1 MDECARVVIVGA
13 GFGGLSA
20 AVALARASVSVTL
33 VDRQNHHLFQPLLYQ
48 VATAAL
54 SPADIAWPIGRILRR
69 QDNARVL
76 MGDVTGV
83 DTGRR
88 EVLLR
93 NRRIG
98 YDFLILATGA
108 THAWFGHEEWAAHA
122 PGLKS
127 IVDATG
133 MRRRIL
139 QAFEYAEM
147 EGDRHVRDSLLT
159 FVIVGGGPTGVE
171 MAGAVAEL
179 AHRALARDFR
189 EIDPRHTRVI
199 LVEAGSELLSPFPAE
214 LRAYS
219 KRALEKLGVEV
230 RLGSPVTQCDAG
242 GVDLAGER
250 LEARTVIW
258 AAGVAASP
266 VAPWLGV
273 PPDRAGRVRVGAR
286 LEIEG
291 LPREFVI
298 GDAALCLDARGKPLP
313 GVAAVAKQQG
323 RYVAE
328 TIRAQIEERAPPG
341 EFRYRDA
348 GQLAT
353 IGRRAAVVD
362 FGRIRMRGWLAWWLW
377 GIAHIYFL
385 INVRSRL
392 SVALQWLWSYVT
404 FDRGARLITRPD
416 DSPDD

>member
-1 MDECARVVIVGA
+1 MGDSPRVVIVGA

-20 AVALARASVSVTL
+20 AVALSRAPVSVTL
-33 VDRQNHHLFQPLLYQ
+33 IDRQNHHLFQPLLYQ

-54 SPADIAWPIGRILRR
+54 SPADIAWPIRRILRR
-69 QDNARVL
+69 QKNARVL
-76 MGDVTGV
+76 MGGVSGV
-83 DTGRR
+83 DTVRR
-88 EVLLR
+88 EVVVR
-93 NRRIG
+93 NLRIG

-108 THAWFGHEEWAAHA
+108 THAYFGHDEWAAHA

-127 IVDATG
+127 IVDATE

-147 EGDRHVRDSLLT
+147 EEDRHVRERLLT

-189 EIDPRHTRVI
+189 EIDPRYTRVV
-199 LVEAGSELLSPFPAE
+199 LVEAGPRLLAPFPDE
-214 LRAYS
+214 LSAYA

-230 RLGSPVTQCDAG
+230 RLGLPVTQCDAG
-242 GVDLAGER
+242 GVNLSGER
-250 LEARTVIW
+250 LQAGTVIW

-266 VAPWLGV
+266 VAVWLGV
-273 PPDRAGRVRVGAR
+273 RPDRAGRVRVGSR

-291 LPREFVI
+291 LPQEFVI
-298 GDAALCLDARGKPLP
+298 GDAASRPGPDGNPLP

-328 TIRAQIEERAPPG
+328 VIRARIADRTPPG
-341 EFRYRDA
+341 EFRYRNA

-362 FGRIRMRGWLAWWLW
+362 FGWIRLRGWLAWWLW
-377 GIAHIYFL
+377 GVAHIYFL
-385 INVRSRL
+385 INARSRL
-392 SVALQWLWSYVT
+392 SVALQWFWSYVT

-416 DSPDD
+416 D

>member
-1 MDECARVVIVGA
+1 MGDGSRVVIVGA

-20 AVALARASVSVTL
+20 AVALSRAPVSVT
-33 VDRQNHHLFQPLLYQ
+33 VIDRQNHHLFQPLLYQ

-54 SPADIAWPIGRILRR
+54 SPADIAWPIRRILRR
-69 QDNARVL
+69 QENARVL
-76 MGDVTGV
+76 MGGVTGV
-83 DTGRR
+83 DTVRR
-88 EVLLR
+88 EVVLR

-98 YDFLILATGA
+98 YEFLVLATGA
-108 THAWFGHEEWAAHA
+108 THAYFGHDEWAVHA
-122 PGLKS
+122 PGLKN
-127 IVDATG
+127 IVDATE

-147 EGDRHVRDSLLT
+147 EEDGHARQRLLT

-189 EIDPRHTRVI
+189 EIDPRHARVI
-199 LVEAGSELLSPFPAE
+199 LVEAGARLLAPFPAD
-214 LRAYS
+214 LSAYAQ
-219 KRALEKLGVEV
+219 RALRKLGVEV
-230 RLGSPVTQCDAG
+230 RVGTPVTHCDAG
-242 GVDLAGER
+242 GVNLSGER
-250 LEARTVIW
+250 LDAGTVIW

-266 VAPWLGV
+266 VADWLGV
-273 PPDRAGRVRVGAR
+273 PPDRAGRIRVGPR

-291 LPREFVI
+291 LAQEFVI
-298 GDAALCLDARGKPLP
+298 GDAALSLDADGKPLP

-323 RYVAE
+323 RYVAQV
-328 TIRAQIEERAPPG
+328 IRARIGDRAPPG

-362 FGRIRMRGWLAWWLW
+362 FGRIRFRGWLAWWFW

-416 DSPDD
+416 DWPGD